1 TQGPDKN
8 ATINMST
15 LLQRRATLIGSSL
28 RQRTPDQ
35 KGAIGARLLQ
45 EGWPK
50 LPARSSIA
58 PLIDSVHPLADVV
71 EVHEYFD
78 GGAHIGKIVLIAG
91 REPACTSSRPPPS
104 CLPARF
110 PGARRMRRA
119 IRARRFA

>member
-1 TQGPDKN
+1 MLPNLADRSPFRVRRAASTLALALSIALLAGCGGAQGPDKN

-15 LLQRRATLIGSSL
+15 LLRRRATLIGSSL

-35 KGAIGARLLQ
+35 KGAIAARLLQ
-45 EGWPK
+45 EVWPK

-78 GGAHIGKIVLIAG
+78 GGAHIGKIVLI
-91 REPACTSSRPPPS
+91 P
-104 CLPARF
+104 
-110 PGARRMRRA
+110 
-119 IRARRFA
+119 